1 MQLRMNDFDSA
12 LDDIASLREQ
22 LAASSRFQGLAP
34 GVVALTGALAVA
46 LAAWQTAPHE
56 SNLFIWVLLAAIC
69 AFMIGTEAIIRA
81 RTLHRSMAG
90 RMLSTTLNRFMPM
103 AAAGAVAGI
112 VVLLRVPEHARLLP
126 GIWQLLMGVGI
137 FAVLPSLPRQ
147 MIWAAAFYFVAA
159 AGSLSLSGQDGAPTA
174 WLMGVPFGIGQWI
187 VAAIL
192 HHASKGTS
200 HGQG

>member
-1 MQLRMNDFDSA
+1 MQSRMNDLNSA
-12 LDDIASLREQ
+12 LDDIARLREQ

-46 LAAWQTAPHE
+46 LAAWQTATHE

-112 VVLLRVPEHARLLP
+112 VVLLRVAETPQTR
-126 GIWQLLMGVGI
+126 IQGVLAQG
-137 FAVLPSLPRQ
+137 PQS
-147 MIWAAAFYFVAA
+147 AA
-159 AGSLSLSGQDGAPTA
+159 
-174 WLMGVPFGIGQWI
+174 
-187 VAAIL
+187 
-192 HHASKGTS
+192 H
-200 HGQG
+200 